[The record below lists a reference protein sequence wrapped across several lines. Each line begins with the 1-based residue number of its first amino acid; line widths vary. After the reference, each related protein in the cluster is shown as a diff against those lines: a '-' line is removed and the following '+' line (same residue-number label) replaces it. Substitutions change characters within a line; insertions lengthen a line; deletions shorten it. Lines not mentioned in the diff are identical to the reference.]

1 MKELI
6 VPPLIV
12 NLIMF
17 IVGLVYGINPNFVT
31 SEITISNPGGYVF
44 QFQISAIFFG
54 LTSAVI
60 GVALV
65 IGIRA
70 LGSGIADASGSMVL
84 RVLIYSIIW
93 TLLST
98 MTFGFLSL
106 VPTFGLPL
114 YSILSIMYAIG
125 VMLSLGE
132 MDSTSS
138 KIKTQGGGE

>member
-1 MKELI
+1 MRELI

-31 SEITISNPGGYVF
+31 SEIVISNPGGYVF
-44 QFQISAIFFG
+44 QFTLSAIFFG
-54 LTSAVI
+54 LISAII
-60 GVALV
+60 GVALL

-84 RVLIYSIIW
+84 RALIYSMVW

-132 MDSTSS
+132 MDSVAS
-138 KIKTQGGGE
+138 KIQKEGGTE